1 LNCQEVRELL
11 SPYLDRELTSEE
23 MTDIAMHLESCKAC
37 MEQSTVFGQLSRVI
51 KHWEGIQ
58 ATEEVKRRL
67 MEQVRGAEEKRRDGR
82 RTLPLALLALLAGA
96 LLVGGAGALL
106 VYFMERAPAG
116 DPGDRRAEVAECV
129 RTAGRAELVDGGV
142 PVRLEAPRKLRAGQ
156 ELSCTMG
163 AAAQIEGRADAAGRR
178 WRAVLHG
185 PGRLQVA
192 EGLPELLEGRL
203 ALHPAAAGGGEGVL
217 KVGRWAVVL
226 PAGEAA
232 PAVLAELLA
241 DGGLR
246 VAVLRGSA
254 RIGAGGP
261 LVAAGTE
268 VTMDAGGVLSAPKPV
283 ADPAAFAL
291 LTGGTEGR

>member
-11 SPYLDRELTSEE
+11 SPYLDRELTGQE
-23 MTDIAMHLESCKAC
+23 MTDIAVHLEGCKDC

-58 ATEEVKRRL
+58 ATEKIKHQL
-67 MEQVRGAEEKRRDGR
+67 MEQVRSAEEKHRDGR

-96 LLVGGAGALL
+96 LLVGGAAALL
-106 VYFMERAPAG
+106 VYFMERAPRGAPDEGRPEAG
-116 DPGDRRAEVAECV
+116 ECT
-129 RTAGRAELVDGGV
+129 RTEGRAELVDGGV
-142 PVRLEAPRKLRAGQ
+142 PVRLEAPRKLRIGQ
-156 ELSCTMG
+156 EVRCSLG
-163 AAAQIEGRADAAGRR
+163 AAAQIEGRADAEGRR

-185 PGRLQVA
+185 PGSLLLG
-192 EGLPELLEGRL
+192 EGLPELVEGRL
-203 ALHPAAAGGGEGVL
+203 VLHPAAGAGEQLL
-217 KVGRWAVVL
+217 KVGRWTVVL
-226 PAGEAA
+226 PAEDRAT
-232 PAVLAELLA
+232 AVLVELLA

-246 VAVLRGSA
+246 LAVQSGSA

-283 ADPAAFAL
+283 ADPKIFAL
-291 LTGGTEGR
+291 LTGGTEAK